1 MDWNEVIVISL
12 LILAVGILVIGIG
25 AGIYCDGQVLVL
37 HDMLGLTLKQPKFSK
52 NFLSGNDSIFD
63 AIEEYVNQVK
73 NNSFPT
79 PSNSY
84 E

>member
-1 MDWNEVIVISL
+1 
-12 LILAVGILVIGIG
+12 
-25 AGIYCDGQVLVL
+25 
-37 HDMLGLTLKQPKFSK
+37 MLGLTPKQHKFSK